1 MVTMIDFDSLQS
13 TVPPI
18 TPNDEKLARD
28 IVERAGTIGGSF
40 IVHGVYANDI
50 DVFMTSTE
58 YMNKVQGW
66 LIDQGIS
73 PSLNDNGAAMYAADG
88 GYALAGVYNIGRVQ
102 IILVRPQYIE
112 AYKRCTAIMQDN
124 PGIFMDKVDR
134 IALHRILRFLSTKG
148 I

>member
-1 MVTMIDFDSLQS
+1 MALMIDFSSLQS

-18 TPNDEKLARD
+18 TPADEKLARD

-58 YMNKVQGW
+58 YINKVQGW
-66 LIDQGIS
+66 LIEQGIY
-73 PSLNDNGAAMYAADG
+73 PSQNDNGAAMYAADG
-88 GYALAGVYNIGRVQ
+88 GYALDVVYNIGRVQ

-124 PGIFMDKVDR
+124 PGIFLDKADR
-134 IALHRILRFLSTKG
+134 IALHRILRFLATKG